1 MSTPEQEEINALKAE
16 LAEYAALSLTDRL
29 IPTTAALI
37 TAKENRLT
45 ELLRAINAA
54 ASSAASTE
62 VQGKHLLPSLWPLLL
77 S

>member
-16 LAEYAALSLTDRL
+16 LAEYAALSLADRL

-37 TAKENRLT
+37 TAKQNGLNK
-45 ELLRAINAA
+45 LLEAQNAA